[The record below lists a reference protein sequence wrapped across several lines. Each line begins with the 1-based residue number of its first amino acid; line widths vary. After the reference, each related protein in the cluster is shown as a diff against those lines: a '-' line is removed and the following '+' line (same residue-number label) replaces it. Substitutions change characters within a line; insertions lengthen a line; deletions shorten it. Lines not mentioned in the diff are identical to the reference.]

1 MTDRSMAQRFRQQ
14 HVQRFQESN
23 LSCRKYCSL
32 PGSPHRNTLRKY
44 LYRLQTGGD
53 EALLSLS
60 PQSCPANR
68 TSLDDEAVIL
78 DYVKNHPGHSAQR
91 VANELAGRIGVG
103 HNGVH
108 GVFTRH
114 GINRRPTREEWA
126 RKQLG
131 EVVTLSEIET
141 ARQKAKSRSLQV
153 SYPGELWGQDSFLIG
168 RLKGVG
174 KIYHYLAVD
183 IASSFAIATLY
194 TDRTAQNACDFLRT
208 QLVPKS
214 KNLGIHRLLQDNG
227 TEYTAARWRDEKGRS
242 RHPFEQ
248 LAHQLG
254 IKLTFIKPAHP
265 WTNGSC
271 ERLHQTL
278 LHEFYI
284 PALCS
289 KQYTNVEEL
298 NYDLQLF
305 LHWYNFRRT
314 HMGHRL
320 RGKVPAQVYFS
331 GKTASSKLN
340 LKIA

>member
-1 MTDRSMAQRFRQQ
+1 MAQRFRQY
-14 HVQRFQESN
+14 HVRAFQESK
-23 LSCRKYCSL
+23 LSQRAYCSL
-32 PGSPHRNTLRKY
+32 PGAPHRNTLRKY
-44 LYRLQTGGD
+44 LRRSQAGG
-53 EALLSLS
+53 EAALVSRV
-60 PQSCPANR
+60 PRCCPVNR
-68 TSLDDEAVIL
+68 TALDDEAVIL
-78 DYVKNHPGHSAQR
+78 DYVKHHPGHSAQR
-91 VANELAGRIGVG
+91 IANELGARIRVG

-108 GVFTRH
+108 GVLTRH
-114 GINRRPTREEWA
+114 GISRRPAREEWA

-131 EVVTLSEIET
+131 EVVTLSEIES
-141 ARQKAKSRSLQV
+141 ARQKAKTRSLEV
-153 SYPGELWGQDSFLIG
+153 SFPGELWGQDSFLIG
-168 RLKGVG
+168 RLKGIG

-183 IASSFAIATLY
+183 IASSFAIATIY
-194 TDRTAQNACDFLRT
+194 TERTAENACDFLVSH
-208 QLVPKS
+208 LVPKT

-227 TEYTAARWRDEKGRS
+227 TEYTAARWRNEKGRS
-242 RHPFEQ
+242 HHPFEE

-254 IKLTFIKPAHP
+254 IRLTFIKPAHP

-289 KQYTNVEEL
+289 KRYTTVEDL

-305 LHWYNFRRT
+305 LHWYNYQRT
-314 HMGHRL
+314 HMGRRL

-331 GKTASSKLN
+331 GKTASPNLT